1 MQVGRV
7 WINGWF
13 IIAVLFVVAVWV
25 WTAVGVKAVVHQ
37 LNKPSPVV
45 RMR

>member
-1 MQVGRV
+1 MTIGKV

-13 IIAVLFVVAVWV
+13 IIAVLFAVAFWV
-25 WTAVGVKAVVHQ
+25 WTAVGVKTV